1 MAWLVEEQDNGE
13 EATSYHLFEQDGDS
27 IKMRAILF
35 DKFFVQQVKSA
46 LEWQDALGTGMMKLA
61 QDGITIDA
69 NGKIVTRRVRQKS
82 DTISAG
88 GKRNGVNNN
97 PTKRKPN
104 RNGPRNK

>member
-35 DKFFVQQVKSA
+35 DKFFVQQVRSA

-61 QDGITIDA
+61 QDGITIDV
-69 NGKIVTRRVRQKS
+69 NSGKVWKAPKRTRAPRLAITKTRRK
-82 DTISAG
+82 A
-88 GKRNGVNNN
+88 
-97 PTKRKPN
+97 
-104 RNGPRNK
+104 

>member
-35 DKFFVQQVKSA
+35 DKFFVHQVRSA

-61 QDGITIDA
+61 QDGIIINAQTGKVWTPPKRTRTPKLTITTT
-69 NGKIVTRRVRQKS
+69 KTRR
-82 DTISAG
+82 
-88 GKRNGVNNN
+88 
-97 PTKRKPN
+97 TK
-104 RNGPRNK
+104 

>member
-35 DKFFVQQVKSA
+35 DKFFVQQVRSA
-46 LEWQDALGTGMMKLA
+46 LEWQDALGSGMMKLA

-69 NGKIVTRRVRQKS
+69 NTGKVWKAPKRTRAPRLAITKTRRK
-82 DTISAG
+82 A
-88 GKRNGVNNN
+88 
-97 PTKRKPN
+97 
-104 RNGPRNK
+104 